1 MCCATLLLCACN
13 KTDKNPLLEAW
24 DTPFQT
30 VPFDKISVSDYEP
43 AIKEAMAMH
52 RAEIDSIVNNPEEPT
67 FENTIAALDYSG
79 SMLNRV
85 SAVYYNMSSC
95 NTNDKM
101 EQLSETISPMLSD
114 HQAEIMMNDSL
125 FARIKAVWDKRDSLE
140 LTPEDQHLLKK
151 TYDNFVREGALL
163 DADKKAQLKQVNQ
176 QLVTLVD
183 KYKKNVLAETKSY
196 QLVIDNKD
204 DLKGLPDWL
213 VENAAATAKQAKQSG
228 KWIFTLDNSSVL
240 PFLTYADNRALRQ
253 QIFEARI
260 NRANNGNDNDNNAV
274 AEQILQLRAQKAQLL
289 GYPNFAAWQLE
300 DRMAKKPENAIQILK
315 TCLNKAV
322 QSANKDIAQFQALLD
337 KDTAGA
343 TLEGW
348 DMYYYAEKL
357 KKEQYDLDEQLTR
370 PYFEIENVK
379 KGCFENITRLYG
391 LTFTKL
397 DDIETY
403 ADDVDV
409 YEVKNEAGE
418 HVGVLYFD
426 PFIRDGKRA
435 GAWETTF
442 TAQYKRDGKRVDPIV
457 QVCFNYAKQS
467 NGRTTLT
474 ADEALTIFHEMG
486 HATNEFLSDAT
497 YPSTSGTNVPTD
509 FVELPSQL
517 AEHWA
522 LQPEVLQNY
531 AKNENDSVIPQEIVD
546 KLQKA
551 ATFNQGF
558 MFSELLA
565 AAWLDMQMH
574 MIQAGDSV
582 NLQEME
588 QSAMAQINMP
598 NQIPPRYRSTYFTHV
613 FGGMY
618 AAGYYCYTW
627 SEMLDADA
635 FQAWVETGD
644 IFNKEVS
651 EKFKDNVLA
660 HGGTGDAAEQY
671 RKFRGKD
678 PDISYLL
685 KQRGMN

>member
-337 KDTAGA
+337 KDTVGA

-588 QSAMAQINMP
+588 KSAMAQINMP